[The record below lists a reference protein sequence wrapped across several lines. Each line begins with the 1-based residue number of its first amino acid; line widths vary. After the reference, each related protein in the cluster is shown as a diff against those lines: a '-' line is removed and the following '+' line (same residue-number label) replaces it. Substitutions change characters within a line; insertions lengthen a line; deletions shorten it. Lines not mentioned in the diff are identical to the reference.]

1 MRIARWINRTREE
14 IEVRRHH
21 VWLGNEHNEHH
32 AEISALVATLP
43 AEYILKERLLYVD
56 GVEMGDGV
64 WGHGGV
70 AA

>member
-1 MRIARWINRTREE
+1 MRIASGINTTREE

-21 VWLGNEHNEHH
+21 VWLGNEHH
-32 AEISALVATLP
+32 AEVLALVATLP
-43 AEYILKERLLYVD
+43 AEYILKERPLYVD